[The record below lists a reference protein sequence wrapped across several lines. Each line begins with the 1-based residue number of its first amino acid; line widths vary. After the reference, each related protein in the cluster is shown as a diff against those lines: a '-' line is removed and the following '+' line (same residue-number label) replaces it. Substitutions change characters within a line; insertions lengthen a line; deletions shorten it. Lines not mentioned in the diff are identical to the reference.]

1 MYSEPYILRVMS
13 SGYRPER
20 VKALRARLGMTQKQ
34 LADAAGTSQGDISRI
49 ERGETGVTADDAKRG
64 RIARALGTTVEDI
77 YDGVGASAVGELT
90 VHKDDV
96 DVAPADAHA
105 IFDAALLRAVG
116 EGEYTMGD
124 FEAVRATSRETAQ
137 HLEGSDPLEMVRA
150 WLRAARYFRLRGVS
164 PSPTMIAAR
173 SLIGHS
179 QQTERADAETTQRT
193 REEAA
198 GLAESLGLQAEGPS
212 PKVAEA
218 RRRATETATGRR
230 SE

>member
-1 MYSEPYILRVMS
+1 MS

-34 LADAAGTSQGDISRI
+34 LAEAAGTSQGDISRI

-77 YDGVGASAVGELT
+77 YDGVGAAAEIT
-90 VHKDDV
+90 VHREDAEAAPGDV
-96 DVAPADAHA
+96 HA

-116 EGEYTMGD
+116 EGEYTMED
-124 FEAVRATSRETAQ
+124 FDAVRATSRETAH
-137 HLEGSDPLEMVRA
+137 HLEGSDPFEMVRA
-150 WLRAARYFRLRGVS
+150 WLRSARYFRLRGVN

-173 SLIGHS
+173 SLIGYS
-179 QQTERADAETTQRT
+179 RQTERADAEATQRT
-193 REEAA
+193 RDEAA
-198 GLAESLGLQAEGPS
+198 ELAGDLGLQTEGPS
-212 PKVAEA
+212 PKAVEA